1 MMPYKRP
8 ITLFIRSLFRECDL
22 KEKKRLRARSKDP
35 INKSFRFRKFV
46 FETRLIYNC
55 NILN

>member
-22 KEKKRLRARSKDP
+22 KEKKGSELVQK
-35 INKSFRFRKFV
+35 IQLTNRFDLENLFLK
-46 FETRLIYNC
+46 LG
-55 NILN
+55 